1 MTFSSGFNDFVEQ
14 EETKHVAM
22 VKQQLIELYSELGS
36 WQPITQNTQL
46 WRSIVEPQK
55 KPGEPKTNKHT
66 STPPKPNSSKATPS
80 LLWVHLPAGSLKT
93 GQRISLYDQNKKVV
107 VGRTNLNDNPHIEP
121 ILLNNNVIGWIGLVP
136 SKLV

>member
-1 MTFSSGFNDFVEQ
+1 MFVFIYMTFSSGFNDFVEQ

-55 KPGEPKTNKHT
+55 N
-66 STPPKPNSSKATPS
+66 
-80 LLWVHLPAGSLKT
+80 
-93 GQRISLYDQNKKVV
+93 Q
-107 VGRTNLNDNPHIEP
+107 
-121 ILLNNNVIGWIGLVP
+121 
-136 SKLV
+136 